1 MLPCRPET
9 MGLPAASIYLLLLIL
24 FIPFPFTVNSAMGLS
39 KTGPF
44 PHEEV
49 RWRSV
54 QPSFVALGAA
64 D

>member
-1 MLPCRPET
+1 
-9 MGLPAASIYLLLLIL
+9 MGLPAASIYMLALML
-24 FIPFPFTVNSAMGLS
+24 FIPFPFTVNSAMGVS

-49 RWRSV
+49 HCSPVDPRSGRM
-54 QPSFVALGAA
+54 ARG

>member
-1 MLPCRPET
+1 
-9 MGLPAASIYLLLLIL
+9 MGLPAASIYMLALML

-49 RWRSV
+49 RRLCVRLKSAFCEELTA
-54 QPSFVALGAA
+54 SIF
-64 D
+64 

>member
-1 MLPCRPET
+1 
-9 MGLPAASIYLLLLIL
+9 MGLPAASIYLLVLML

-49 RWRSV
+49 RRRRLVCARSR
-54 QPSFVALGAA
+54 PRRALPA